1 MTVSVL
7 IVQITKNLTI
17 ICIVQDLFWLSKP
30 LTDRMQRLTTP
41 TDDTSIL
48 IYLSIAVEEYCLLGS
63 GGSMAC

>member
-7 IVQITKNLTI
+7 IAQITKNLTI

-48 IYLSIAVEEYCLLGS
+48 IYLSIAVEEYCLLGT